1 MHTFFDVND
10 FVRHFAKEQSKHNFD
25 GTCITIGNFDGV
37 HMGHQALLR
46 RTLQKAQKHNLLPV
60 VVTFWPHPL
69 TVLAKAYVP
78 SLLISKQNRAKFI
91 EEQGIKNI
99 LELKFTQEIASLS
112 PKDFIKQV
120 LCPLH
125 CKELVIGYD
134 FSLGKGRSG
143 NFELLQIL
151 GKDFA
156 FEVERHPPIIMHN
169 AVVSST
175 RIRQMLRTGEV
186 YEAEALLG
194 RYFHLEGKVIHGFGR
209 GEGLGFPTA
218 NLAYEP
224 TMIPR
229 HGVYATL
236 LTILKSADNTDSLPL
251 CSFPAV
257 TNVGYVPTFGNK
269 DLSVESFILHGNPD
283 LYGATIRLS
292 FVQYIRA
299 EQQFAHVLELKNRI
313 SKDVLL
319 AKEILD
325 FS

>member
-1 MHTFFDVND
+1 MTRFFTVND
-10 FVRHFAKEQSKHNFD
+10 FATYFTKEQNKHKLS

-46 RTLQKAQKHNLLPV
+46 RTVQKAQKQNLMPLV
-60 VVTFWPHPL
+60 LTFWPHPL
-69 TVLAKAYVP
+69 TVLAKARAP
-78 SLLISKQNRAKFI
+78 SLLISNENRAEFI
-91 EEQGIKNI
+91 AELGIKNI
-99 LELKFTQEIASLS
+99 LELNFTKDIASLT
-112 PKDFIKQV
+112 PEEFIEQV
-120 LCPLH
+120 LCPLN

-143 NFELLQIL
+143 NFELLQAL
-151 GKDFA
+151 GKDFS
-156 FEVERHPPIIMHN
+156 FGVERHQPVIMHN

-175 RIRQMLRTGEV
+175 RIRQMLRNGEV
-186 YEAEALLG
+186 YEAESLLG
-194 RYFHLEGKVIHGFGR
+194 HYYHLEGKVIHGFGR

-218 NLAYEP
+218 NLAYGS

-236 LTILKSADNTDSLPL
+236 LTVLKSGDNQEHMGFN
-251 CSFPAV
+251 SFPAV
-257 TNVGYVPTFGNK
+257 TNVGHVPTFGNE
-269 DLSVESFILHGNPD
+269 DLSVESFILHGNPN
-283 LYGATIRLS
+283 LYDATIRLS
-292 FVQYIRA
+292 FVQYIRP
-299 EQQFAHVLELKNRI
+299 EQQFAHVLELQNRI